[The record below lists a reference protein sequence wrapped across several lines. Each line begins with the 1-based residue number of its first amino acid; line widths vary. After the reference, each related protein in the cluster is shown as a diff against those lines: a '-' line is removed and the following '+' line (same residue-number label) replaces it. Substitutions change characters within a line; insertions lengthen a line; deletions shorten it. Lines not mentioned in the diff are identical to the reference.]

1 MIILEEIKK
10 IALNNNACRNQLR
23 PFIEFL
29 RNGDERSCWEIVNG
43 NIGWFKDKGLYT
55 SLDVSS
61 DLELLKMSDGIGKV
75 YDAYGV
81 YKKLLFNGDFKDF
94 HAIQYYSG
102 FDNNKV
108 ERTMNIK
115 DGKFIGTYNLFD
127 YNGRLKFEAYY
138 NESGNVD
145 GKATTWYTVN
155 IGGGGCIQT
164 YDNGILISSYNFYE

>member
-75 YDAYGV
+75 YGKGGVFIIDIRKAYRNQKP
-81 YKKLLFNGDFKDF
+81 YFNINNVQLSYLTVGD
-94 HAIQYYSG
+94 
-102 FDNNKV
+102 
-108 ERTMNIK
+108 
-115 DGKFIGTYNLFD
+115 TYIF
-127 YNGRLKFEAYY
+127 A
-138 NESGNVD
+138 
-145 GKATTWYTVN
+145 
-155 IGGGGCIQT
+155 
-164 YDNGILISSYNFYE
+164 